1 MHLIKQMSVILE
13 RQCVQDVA
21 ARQKLPIVV
30 LVDFGVKVT
39 TFLWERACG

>member
-30 LVDFGVKVT
+30 LVDLGVMVT
-39 TFLWERACG
+39 EFL